1 MVHIIN
7 NSKSRNQ
14 WKYTVIIKHEIQRI
28 TTDISKRLPVLPALV
43 TWVRLLGVPA
53 ILLVIYRSHNMKLL
67 FWIILV
73 CSISDYLD
81 GWLARRL
88 KQASYPGKVMDF
100 IADKLFLSIALFSLS
115 ISLEAIDT
123 VSASILAGYHLL
135 MLLALSV
142 ISWSILV
149 PVVTITTG
157 ERLAVLSSYT
167 LLIVASGKLAF
178 PDKHI
183 FISLHWPLTVI
194 ALLSALAGFLSY
206 IRLLKRLLSRIL
218 E

>member
-1 MVHIIN
+1 ML
-7 NSKSRNQ
+7 
-14 WKYTVIIKHEIQRI
+14 KHEIQRI
-28 TTDISKRLPVLPALV
+28 TSDISKRLPVIPALI

-53 ILLVIYRSHNMKLL
+53 IFLVIYRSYNTKLL

-73 CSISDYLD
+73 CSMSDYLD
-81 GWLARRL
+81 GWVARRL
-88 KQASYPGKVMDF
+88 KQATYPGKVMDF

-115 ISLEAIDT
+115 YSLGAIDT
-123 VSASILAGYHLL
+123 VSSSILAGYHLL

-157 ERLAVLSSYT
+157 ERLAVLFSYL

-178 PDKHI
+178 PEKQI
-183 FISLHWPLTVI
+183 FVSLLWPLTVI
-194 ALLSALAGFLSY
+194 ALLSALAGLLSY
-206 IRLLKRLLSRIL
+206 IRLLKRLLSKIL

>member
-1 MVHIIN
+1 ML
-7 NSKSRNQ
+7 
-14 WKYTVIIKHEIQRI
+14 KHEIQRI
-28 TTDISKRLPVLPALV
+28 TSDLSKRLPVLPALV

-53 ILLVIYRSHNMKLL
+53 IFLVIYRSNNMKLL
-67 FWIILV
+67 FWIILA

-81 GWLARRL
+81 GWVARRL
-88 KQASYPGKVMDF
+88 KQTSYPGKVMDF

-115 ISLEAIDT
+115 FSLGAIDT
-123 VSASILAGYHLL
+123 TSACILAGYHLL
-135 MLLALSV
+135 MLLILSV

-157 ERLAVLSSYT
+157 ERLAVLFSYL

-183 FISLHWPLTVI
+183 FISLQWPLTII

-206 IRLLKRLLSRIL
+206 LRLLKRLLTRIL

>member
-1 MVHIIN
+1 ML
-7 NSKSRNQ
+7 KL
-14 WKYTVIIKHEIQRI
+14 EIRRI
-28 TTDISKRLPVLPALV
+28 TSDISRRLPVLPALI
-43 TWVRLLGVPA
+43 TWIRLLGVPA
-53 ILLVIYRSHNMKLL
+53 ILLVIYRSYNMKLL

-81 GWLARRL
+81 GWVARRL
-88 KQASYPGKVMDF
+88 KQTSYPGKVMDF
-100 IADKLFLSIALFSLS
+100 IADKLFISVALFSLS
-115 ISLEAIDT
+115 FSLGALDT

-157 ERLAVLSSYT
+157 ERLAVLFSYL
-167 LLIVASGKLAF
+167 LLIVTSGKLAF
-178 PDKHI
+178 PDKHL
-183 FISLHWPLTVI
+183 FISLHWPVTVI
-194 ALLSALAGFLSY
+194 ALLSALAGLLSY
-206 IRLLKRLLSRIL
+206 LRLLKRLLARIL

>member
-1 MVHIIN
+1 ML
-7 NSKSRNQ
+7 KL
-14 WKYTVIIKHEIQRI
+14 EIRRI
-28 TTDISKRLPVLPALV
+28 TRDISRRLPVLPALI
-43 TWVRLLGVPA
+43 TWIRLLGVPA
-53 ILLVIYRSHNMKLL
+53 ILLVIYRSYNMKLL

-81 GWLARRL
+81 GWVARRL

-100 IADKLFLSIALFSLS
+100 IADKLFISVALFSLS
-115 ISLEAIDT
+115 FSLGALDT

-157 ERLAVLSSYT
+157 ERLAVLFSYL
-167 LLIVASGKLAF
+167 LLIVTSGKLAF
-178 PDKHI
+178 PDKHL
-183 FISLHWPLTVI
+183 FISLHWPVTVI
-194 ALLSALAGFLSY
+194 ALLSALAGLLSY
-206 IRLLKRLLSRIL
+206 LRLLKRLLARIL